1 MNDSDIAMLSARLAQ
16 IQRLRDGILPI
27 FPLLKTHFE
36 HDVSKLT
43 ASLILVNDEVTRGR
57 IQQLL
62 EFLRL
67 PQQLDDEMQHL
78 HQILTQPDETTTQ
91 HGLDGLNGLWRTQ

>member
-1 MNDSDIAMLSARLAQ
+1 MNDSDIATLSARLAQ
-16 IQRLRDGILPI
+16 VQRLRDGILPV
-27 FPLLKTHFE
+27 FPLLKTHYD

-43 ASLILVNDEVTRGR
+43 ASLIHANDEVTRGR

-78 HQILTQPDETTTQ
+78 HRILTQPDEATTQ
-91 HGLDGLNGLWRTQ
+91 QGLDGLSGLWRTQ